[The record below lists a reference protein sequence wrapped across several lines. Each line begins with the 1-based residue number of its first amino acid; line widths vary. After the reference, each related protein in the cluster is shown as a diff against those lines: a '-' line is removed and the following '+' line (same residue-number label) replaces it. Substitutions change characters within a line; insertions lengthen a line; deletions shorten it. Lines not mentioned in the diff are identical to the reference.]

1 MKNIR
6 RVKKRTEK
14 LLANAFPRSRKIH
27 EYTTQLPLE
36 NRTRPVDPFR
46 IRHDYAKRHQINML
60 EDRIN
65 LSKERAD
72 EYLASLPKKASDWSN
87 LAQKKK

>member
-1 MKNIR
+1 VLKPITKKQR
-6 RVKKRTEK
+6 HVKKRTET
-14 LLANAFPRSRKIH
+14 LLQNAFPRSRKIH
-27 EYTTQLPLE
+27 EYTTQIPLE

-46 IRHDYAKRHQINML
+46 IRHDYAKLHQINML

-72 EYLASLPKKASDWSN
+72 EYLATLPKTA
-87 LAQKKK
+87 